1 MAQKLLYKTLRYYI
15 IFAILVLSFCAPLF
29 YLMTYRL
36 YLNSADEVLA
46 IRKKEFILI
55 HNPSIKMTDI
65 PTWNRFNR
73 DIKIEDP
80 ILTIK
85 EDIISNEFYYDSVDN
100 EDEPYRVLRTP
111 VLIEGKPHTFLARIN
126 MVESQDL
133 IKSIAIVFIGLL
145 LVLLI
150 GLYFI
155 TLRLSLKLWRPFHDT
170 LHFIEKFEVDKIPQ
184 NNLKVTGINE
194 FNRLNHAIENLIQ
207 KNTAIYNSQKEF
219 IENAAHELQTPLA
232 VFQGKLD
239 ILIQQTN
246 LTQDQSHLLD
256 KLNDAVSRLTRLNKN
271 LLLLSKIDNEQF
283 QGTDTIS
290 LTQEVS
296 KHIDFFSE
304 QASSKNIEIHIDAL
318 PNIKVKANSVLT
330 EILISNLFLNA
341 IKHNVV
347 NGNISIH
354 LTEHFLSFS
363 NTGLLTPLAE
373 EKLFQR
379 FSKGNPSGQG
389 SGLGLAIIKKI
400 ADLNHWP
407 IKYSFKDN
415 QHTFSLSF

>member
-1 MAQKLLYKTLRYYI
+1 MARNLLHKTLRYYI
-15 IFAILVLSFCAPLF
+15 IFAIVVLCFCAPLF

-36 YLNSADEVLA
+36 YINSADEVLT

-55 HNPSIKMTDI
+55 HTPSIKRSDI

-80 ILTIK
+80 VLTIK
-85 EDIISNEFYYDSVDN
+85 EDIILNEFYYDSLDN
-100 EDEPYRVLRTP
+100 ENEPYRVLRTP
-111 VLIEGKPHTFLARIN
+111 VLIEGKTYTLLARIN
-126 MVESQDL
+126 MVETQDL

-155 TLRLSLKLWRPFHDT
+155 TMRLSLKLWRPFYDT

-184 NNLKVTGINE
+184 NNLMATEINE

-246 LTQDQSHLLD
+246 LTQNQSEILD
-256 KLNDAVSRLTRLNKN
+256 KLNDAVARLTRLNKN
-271 LLLLSKIDNEQF
+271 LLLLSKIDNDQF
-283 QGTDTIS
+283 QDKDSIS
-290 LTQEVS
+290 LTQEVT

-304 QASSKNIEIHIDAL
+304 QATSKNIKIHIDAL
-318 PNIKVKANSVLT
+318 PEVKARANSFLT

-341 IKHNVV
+341 IKYNV
-347 NGNISIH
+347 
-354 LTEHFLSFS
+354 
-363 NTGLLTPLAE
+363 
-373 EKLFQR
+373 
-379 FSKGNPSGQG
+379 
-389 SGLGLAIIKKI
+389 
-400 ADLNHWP
+400 ADG
-407 IKYSFKDN
+407 
-415 QHTFSLSF
+415 